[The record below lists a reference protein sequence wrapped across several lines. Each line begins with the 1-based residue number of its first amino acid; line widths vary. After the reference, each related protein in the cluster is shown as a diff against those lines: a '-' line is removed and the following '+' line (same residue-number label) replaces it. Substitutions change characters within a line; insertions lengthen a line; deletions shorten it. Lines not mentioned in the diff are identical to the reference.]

1 MATYHIETYGCSS
14 NRGECREIERALR
27 DVGHRPAA
35 GPETA
40 DVAILN
46 TCTVVEKTEQ
56 NMLRRAET
64 LAEETTELVITGCMA
79 LAQGEAFREA
89 GIDAEIL
96 HWDEVPEHVL
106 NGECP
111 TVTPDAEPVL
121 DGVVGLLPIARCCMS
136 NCSYCITKFATG
148 RVDSPSVETNVEKAR
163 ALVHAGAKEI
173 RVTGQDTGVY
183 GWDTGERKLPE
194 LLDRICAIEGDFRVR
209 LGMANPGGIHGIHD
223 ELADVFARNEKLYN
237 FIHAPVQSGSDTV
250 LADMRR
256 QHRVEKFRAVVAALD
271 DRLDHWTLST
281 DFIVGFPTETDADH
295 ERSMD
300 LLREVRPEKINVTRF
315 SKRPGTDAAD
325 MKGLGGTIKKE
336 RSKAM
341 TELKMDVVGEA
352 YEAMVGET
360 FDVLVVEPGTGDS
373 VKCRDGAYRQIIV
386 QHASD
391 HGIAVGDFLTVTVTG
406 HNTVYAFGEP
416 TTPADPADGTGPVA
430 AADGGVESTDESTKS
445 TQNDGSTEAR
455 PADDT
460 HAAPSFS
467 P

>member
-14 NRGECREIERALR
+14 NRGESREIERALR
-27 DVGHRPAA
+27 DGGHRPAD
-35 GPETA
+35 GPEDA

-56 NMLRRAET
+56 NMLRRAAELDDET
-64 LAEETTELVITGCMA
+64 AELVVTGCMA
-79 LAQGEAFREA
+79 LAQGDAFREA
-89 GIDAEIL
+89 DIDAEIL
-96 HWDEVPEHVL
+96 HWDDVPSHVL

-121 DGVVGLLPIARCCMS
+121 DGVIGILPIARGCMS

-148 RVDSPSVETNVEKAR
+148 RVDSPPVEENVAKAR

-194 LLDRICAIEGDFRVR
+194 LLDRICDIDGEFRVR
-209 LGMANPGGIHGIHD
+209 LGMANPGGIHGIHE
-223 ELADVFARNEKLYN
+223 ELADVFARNETLYN
-237 FIHAPVQSGSDTV
+237 FIHAPVQSGSDAV
-250 LADMRR
+250 LEEMRR
-256 QHRVEKFRAVVAALD
+256 QHRVEKFREVVATFD

-295 ERSMD
+295 EQSMD
-300 LLREVRPEKINVTRF
+300 LLAEVRPEKINVTRF
-315 SKRPGTDAAD
+315 SKRPGTEAAD
-325 MKGLGGTIKKE
+325 LKGLGGTLKKE

-341 TELKMDVVGEA
+341 STLKMEVVGEA
-352 YEAMVGET
+352 YESMVGET
-360 FDVLVVEPGTGDS
+360 FEVLVVEAGTGDS
-373 VKCRDGAYRQIIV
+373 VKCRDSAYRQIIV
-386 QHASD
+386 QNATERD
-391 HGIAVGDFLTVTVTG
+391 VAIGDVLRVEVTG

-416 TTPADPADGTGPVA
+416 VRSAAERASAGATTGDDGVA
-430 AADGGVESTDESTKS
+430 VSDGGDADSDRDVSAVEGDRDQS
-445 TQNDGSTEAR
+445 
-455 PADDT
+455 
-460 HAAPSFS
+460 APSFS